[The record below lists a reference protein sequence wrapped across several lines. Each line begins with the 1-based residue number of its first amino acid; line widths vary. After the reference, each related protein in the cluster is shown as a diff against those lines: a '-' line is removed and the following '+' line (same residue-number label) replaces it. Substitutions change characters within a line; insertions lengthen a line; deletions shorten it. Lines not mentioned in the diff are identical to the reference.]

1 MPYHG
6 ALDVIARSRAL
17 VSKPGG
23 ATVVDS
29 YLAQTPVLFL
39 DPISLYEQ
47 GNAEFIVQSGIGMRL
62 SDFLAKGADPALLE
76 SCVANLAKLIEGVP
90 TLESLFQTLPAAP
103 AQERRAAAA
112 GH

>member
-1 MPYHG
+1 
-6 ALDVIARSRAL
+6 
-17 VSKPGG
+17 
-23 ATVVDS
+23 
-29 YLAQTPVLFL
+29 
-39 DPISLYEQ
+39 
-47 GNAEFIVQSGIGMRL
+47 MRL